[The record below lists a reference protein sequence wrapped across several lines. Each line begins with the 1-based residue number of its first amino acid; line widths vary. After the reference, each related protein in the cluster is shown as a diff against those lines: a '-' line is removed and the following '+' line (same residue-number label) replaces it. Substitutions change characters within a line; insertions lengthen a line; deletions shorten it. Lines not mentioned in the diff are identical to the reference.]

1 MFNLESITAYFA
13 AQGRL
18 HKSQRQTLAALV
30 WALMRQPLL
39 GIAAIGHRLAMAHTT
54 TTQHAIKR
62 VSHLRLDRSEDPRR
76 LLSNLEYQ
84 CARPWGRTAHRLD
97 DHREDRSQRPDA
109 QI

>member
-39 GIAAIGHRLAMAHTT
+39 GVERSAIVWPWP
-54 TTQHAIKR
+54 IP
-62 VSHLRLDRSEDPRR
+62 PRPNTP
-76 LLSNLEYQ
+76 SNAYL
-84 CARPWGRTAHRLD
+84 T
-97 DHREDRSQRPDA
+97 
-109 QI
+109 